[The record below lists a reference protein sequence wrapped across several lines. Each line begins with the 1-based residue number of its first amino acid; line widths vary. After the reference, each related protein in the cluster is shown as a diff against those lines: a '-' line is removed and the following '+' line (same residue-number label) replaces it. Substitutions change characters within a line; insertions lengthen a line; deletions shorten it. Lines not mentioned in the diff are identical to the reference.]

1 MTQTPQTLEV
11 QLRVARILLTE
22 EALTLHLRGLM
33 IELDLTT
40 RLKSAL
46 DKAGLLA
53 VAQKYWNRKISLII
67 KTGMAIKWG

>member
-67 KTGMAIKWG
+67 KTSMAIKWG